1 MAFGD
6 NMKGYGKILRVNLST
21 GEIKKEDI
29 PPSIARKFLGGL
41 GIAAYYLYKE
51 VPKGVDALSEEN
63 KIFIAPGL
71 LTPYGI
77 PTASKTALTSKSP
90 LTGAFGRSI
99 AGAPMGVEL
108 SKAGYSL
115 LIIEGKS
122 EKPVILR
129 IEDDEVSIDD
139 GSEFWGMTTKEAQKK
154 LKEKYGKVK
163 TAVIGPAGENLSKIS
178 GIDFEER
185 QAARNGLGAVWGSKK
200 LKGIVVKGTK
210 KPEAYDENE
219 LRKLIAKWAKIIKDH
234 PATKD
239 DMGYGSGEFLRWMN
253 LERGTFPTRNWQW
266 GYFQSFY
273 DKAKEGELLGIDPY
287 YWVPKFRSGRNPCPN
302 CTKPCSQVFKLTK
315 YRPGE
320 EVDGPEYE
328 TLYSLG
334 GELEIDDPEA
344 VAYLNLL
351 CDEYGMDTIS
361 AGVTI
366 GWAMEAYERG
376 LLTKEDTDGLELKF
390 GNVEAA
396 AEALR
401 KMAYREGNL
410 GKLLAD
416 GSKVASERLGKESY
430 KFAIHVKGQEL
441 PAYDVRGIK
450 GMALA
455 IAVSYRGAC
464 HLTAG
469 IYGTELVGKW
479 WKFDGIDRLSAENKG
494 FEVKTHED
502 LMQVYDALG
511 ICKFSRHMY
520 FLEGFPELVR
530 AVTGFDMS
538 NAELMVIGE
547 RIYNV
552 ARAFNTREGFT
563 RKDDTLPWRI
573 LHEPIPKGKSAGAY
587 VKPKELEHMLDEYY
601 QARGWS
607 EDGIP
612 TKAKLVS
619 LDLDDIAEEV
629 GVGH

>member
-1 MAFGD
+1 
-6 NMKGYGKILRVNLST
+6 MKGYGKILRVNLST
-21 GEIKKEDI
+21 GEIKREDVDEN
-29 PPSIARKFLGGL
+29 IARKFLGGL
-41 GIAAYYLYKE
+41 GFAAYYLYKE
-51 VPKGVDALSEEN
+51 VPKGADPLGEEN

-77 PTASKTALTSKSP
+77 PTASKTSMTSKSP
-90 LTGAFGRSI
+90 LTGAFARSVV
-99 AGAPMGVEL
+99 GAPMGVEL
-108 SKAGYSL
+108 KKAGYEM

-122 EKPVILR
+122 DKPVVLR
-129 IEDDEVSIDD
+129 IDDDKVSIEPADD
-139 GSEFWGMTTKEAQKK
+139 FWGKTTREAQKL
-154 LKEKYGKVK
+154 LKEKYGKVS
-163 TAVIGPAGENLSKIS
+163 TAVIGPAGENLSRIA
-178 GIDFEER
+178 GVDFEER
-185 QAARNGLGAVWGSKK
+185 QAARTGIGAVWGSKK
-200 LKGIVVKGTK
+200 LKGIVVKGTQ
-210 KPEAYDENE
+210 KPEPADKSK
-219 LRKLIAKWAKIIKDH
+219 LLKLIAKWAKIIKDH

-239 DMGYGSGEFLRWMN
+239 DMNYGSGEFLRWMN

-273 DKAKEGELLGIDPY
+273 DKAKENELLGIDPY

-320 EVDGPEYE
+320 EIDGPEYE

-334 GELEIDDPEA
+334 GELEIDDPEG

-376 LLTKEDTDGLELKF
+376 LLTKEDTDGLDLRF

-396 AEALR
+396 AETLR

-416 GSKVASERLGKESY
+416 GSKAASERLGKGSE
-430 KFAIHVKGQEL
+430 KFAIHVKGLEL

-464 HLTAG
+464 HLTG
-469 IYGTELVGKW
+469 GVYGTELVGRW

-494 FEVKTHED
+494 FEVKVHED
-502 LMQVYDALG
+502 LMQVYDAVGL
-511 ICKFSRHMY
+511 CKFSRHMY
-520 FLEGFPELVR
+520 FLEGIPELVE
-530 AVTGFDMS
+530 AVTGMKLS
-538 NAELMVIGE
+538 NAELITIGE

-552 ARAFNTREGFT
+552 ARAFNVREGFS

-573 LHEPIPKGKSAGAY
+573 MHEPIPKGKSAGSY

-612 TKAKLVS
+612 TKVKLVS
-619 LDLDDIAEEV
+619 LDLEDIAEEI
-629 GVGH
+629 GAGH